1 MNFQHR
7 PEPDGAVRT
16 SPPNARSLVARAR
29 AFAAVLDGEA
39 ERADASGTIATRTWD
54 ALHRSGLASAP
65 FPARYGGEDLAGPGR
80 HNDLFEILR
89 LIGGSDLSVAR
100 LFEGHVNGIALV
112 CRYGTDAPGEG
123 LARAV
128 TDGAVTGGGGADA
141 AAGLGAEPADGD
153 WRLQG
158 RKILASGAGTVT
170 RPVVTARTD
179 AGQVMLLPRLRA
191 GERADLAGWTAQGMR
206 STATGSVDFSGMLL
220 DAGEVLG
227 EPGDFM
233 RQPHF
238 SGGAWRFCAVHLGA
252 AERLVDLFRDALV
265 SRGRDRDPYQAQRVA
280 LCAAATAT
288 AAFWIADAA
297 RRLADDAADPDQTV
311 AFVNLTRMVTERAA
325 LDVLEVVHRGA
336 GLPSFIRPN
345 AMERVS
351 RDLSTYLRQP
361 VPDLAMADAARA
373 VLASPHPTA
382 RLWDVGHEG

>member
-1 MNFQHR
+1 M
-7 PEPDGAVRT
+7 
-16 SPPNARSLVARAR
+16 ARAR

-39 ERADASGTIATRTWD
+39 EGADASGTIATRTWD

-89 LIGGSDLSVAR
+89 LIGGSDLSIAR

-112 CRYGTDAPGEG
+112 CRYGTDAQVGG

-128 TDGAVTGGGGADA
+128 ADGAVTGVWGADD
-141 AAGLGAEPADGD
+141 AAGLGVEPADGG
-153 WRLQG
+153 WRLRG

-179 AGQVMLLPRLRA
+179 SGQVMLLPRLRA

-220 DAGEVLG
+220 DAGQALG

-265 SRGRDRDPYQAQRVA
+265 SRGRDRDPYQTQRVA

-297 RRLADDAADPDQTV
+297 RRLADEAADPDQTV

-325 LDVLEVVHRGA
+325 LDVLEAVHRGA
-336 GLPSFIRPN
+336 GLASFIRPN

-373 VLASPHPTA
+373 VLASPRPTA